1 MSPLRISAAI
11 VLAVVLGASL
21 SSRGDAQQDATP
33 ENLSRMLRDQMANG
47 AGNAQSLGNA
57 GSQSPQSLQFNPDQF
72 SKASSPPSRL
82 EQIMSARANVK
93 LTQFGYD
100 DLGVG
105 RAVTVPQIGAVQ
117 DSYVL
122 GVGDEIVVSLRGQEN
137 SEYRV
142 RVDRDGQVI
151 LPRLKPILA
160 AGRTLGEFR
169 SDLTS
174 SVHRSYISTDA
185 FVSVGSVRQVNVMVS
200 GEVRNPGQRL
210 VTGLSSVVDA
220 LLLSGGVKK
229 TGSLR
234 NVKLLHN
241 GTERSIDLYGILTA
255 GARTPVIN
263 LADGDRIIVPPLG
276 RTVAISGWVRRPGI
290 YELPPGSSAIAVQS
304 LLKLAG
310 GTEVAGRYRMSVL
323 RVEKGGE
330 LRLSELTGVRG
341 LVRDGELMTVQ
352 PEAQEVTSRATLSG
366 GTPLAGGYSVAK
378 SSGQLSTIIRAPG
391 ALGNNPYTLFGVVVR
406 KDPVTQIR
414 TLVPFAP
421 VAVLQGREDMQLQS
435 GDLIRVFTTNEFHL
449 IAAVLRAFEEM
460 QVNSAQALHDP
471 LSDNPNELGSKVS
484 TPREQIALLS
494 TKTLGEGGV
503 LSDRLPTNE
512 LPPYG
517 LTPAQQSYIQGEHN
531 QKSLQVTPGQGGRY
545 GQSTPLLGAYP
556 QNLYPPSF
564 PYTLPATAAPQLSQ
578 SDGQSLA
585 PYSQSIQSD
594 IDATPLPA
602 NMQQQQL
609 AIGEL
614 ATNTEVQTFGQLS
627 RQLNVD
633 ALLLANFFVNH
644 DVSVGGDIQG
654 AGSYLVG
661 PGVTLQDIIAAAGGL
676 DAWVDRAHVEII
688 SAKVV
693 PGARSAQTER
703 QLVSLDDAASA
714 NYQISPRDEVRFSKI
729 YASVGAGTVTIQG
742 EVRSNGTY
750 NIEHGERLS
759 ELLLRAGGLTD
770 QAYPLGTVFLR
781 KSAAATERAGYR
793 RAADEIE
800 NILLTG
806 MTKVGTEKVAPE
818 AFTSMQ
824 SFVTELRHATAAG
837 RISVVADPAVLLS
850 HPDRDPILD
859 PGDVIYIPSRPS
871 TVTVLGQVMQPG
883 SFLFSPK
890 ASADDYISL
899 AGGYGQVADESRAF
913 IVFPDGTARQVDSSW
928 LNLDAPNIPPGSTI
942 IVPRDIAPID
952 LRQTILD
959 ISGVLSQL
967 AISAASL
974 SVINHGN

>member
-1 MSPLRISAAI
+1 VSP
-11 VLAVVLGASL
+11 

-33 ENLSRMLRDQMANG
+33 ANLSRLLQEQMANG
-47 AGNAQSLGNA
+47 AGNAQSLPNS

-72 SKASSPPSRL
+72 SKAASPPSRL
-82 EQIMSARANVK
+82 EQIMSARAGTK

-169 SDLTS
+169 SDLTK

-234 NVKLLHN
+234 NIKLLHN

-255 GARTPVIN
+255 GARTPIVN

-310 GTEVAGRYRMSVL
+310 GTELAGRYRMSVL

-330 LRLSELTGVRG
+330 LRLSELTGIRG
-341 LVRDGELMTVQ
+341 LVRDGELMSVQ
-352 PEAQEVTSRATLSG
+352 PESQEVTSRATLSG

-378 SSGQLSTIIRAPG
+378 NSSQLSTIIRAPG

-449 IAAVLRAFEEM
+449 IAAVLRAFKEM
-460 QVNSAQALHDP
+460 QVNSAQALRDP
-471 LSDNPNELGSKVS
+471 LSDNPNEQDSKVS

-517 LTPAQQSYIQGEHN
+517 LTPAQQAYISGLTPSQPAA
-531 QKSLQVTPGQGGRY
+531 LQDGRNSEQSSRT
-545 GQSTPLLGAYP
+545 GQSVLSPGAYP
-556 QNLYPPSF
+556 KNLYPPSY
-564 PYTLPATAAPQLSQ
+564 PYISHSVAAPQMSQ
-578 SDGQSLA
+578 SDGQSLGT
-585 PYSQSIQSD
+585 YNQGVQSD
-594 IDATPLPA
+594 MDAAPLPA
-602 NMQQQQL
+602 NMQEQQL
-609 AIGEL
+609 SIGEL

-688 SAKVV
+688 SVKVL

-781 KSAAATERAGYR
+781 KSVAATERAGYR

-800 NILLTG
+800 NVLLTG

-850 HPDRDPILD
+850 HPDRDPILE

-890 ASADDYISL
+890 ASAEDYISL

-913 IVFPDGTARQVDSSW
+913 VVFPDGTARQVDSSW

-959 ISGVLSQL
+959 ISGILSQL

-974 SVINHGN
+974 SVINSRN